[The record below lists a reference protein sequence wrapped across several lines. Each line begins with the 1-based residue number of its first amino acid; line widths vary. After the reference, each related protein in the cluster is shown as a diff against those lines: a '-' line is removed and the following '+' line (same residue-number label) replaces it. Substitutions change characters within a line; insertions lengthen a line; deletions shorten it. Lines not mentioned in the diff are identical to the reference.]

1 MTDTGVIDQ
10 FLEVFSRYIDTGFGL
25 VRGDVASLA
34 RILVALDVTLAAL
47 FWAWGPGEE
56 LLAKFVRKILYVGA
70 FAFLISDFRGLA
82 QAVYDSFARLG
93 IEAGGSSIAAADL
106 MHPGH
111 IAAAGVNAV
120 RPLLSAAG
128 DLAGFP
134 AIFENF
140 VQIAV
145 LLAAVLV
152 VLAAFFILAV
162 QLFVVVLEFKLTT
175 LAGFILV
182 PFGLFGRTAFLA
194 ERVLGNVMATGVKV
208 LVLAVI
214 VGIGSTL
221 FQGFVQDFA
230 GAQPTLDQALAIALG
245 ALSLLGLGIFGPGI
259 AAGLVS
265 GAPHLGAGAAV
276 GTGLA
281 VGGAA
286 MAGAAAIRSA
296 AGAAGAAFQGVR
308 AAANRTSRSGPSS
321 GAGPAT
327 PSGPSASPGPSGGGG
342 SAPRSPSAASA
353 ERPAHDDGSPM
364 AGERRAA
371 PSTDAAPG
379 WARRL
384 RATQIISAGITAA
397 ANAVRSGDH
406 AGGSAA
412 VSLNE
417 EKP

>member
-1 MTDTGVIDQ
+1 MTDAGVIDQ
-10 FLEVFSRYIDTGFGL
+10 FLDVFSRYIDSGFGL

-70 FAFLISDFRGLA
+70 FAFLISDFQGLA

-93 IEAGGSSIAAADL
+93 IEAGGSAIAAADL

-111 IAAAGVNAV
+111 IAAAGVNAA

-134 AIFENF
+134 AIFANF

-145 LLAAVLV
+145 LLAAVLI

-214 VGIGSTL
+214 LGIGSTL
-221 FQGFVQDFA
+221 FAGFVQDFS
-230 GAQPTLDQALAIALG
+230 GGQPTLDQVLAIALA

-296 AGAAGAAFQGVR
+296 AGAAGAAFQGAR
-308 AAANRTSRSGPSS
+308 AAASKTGGSGAPPTAGPS
-321 GAGPAT
+321 T
-327 PSGPSASPGPSGGGG
+327 PSGASAPRGPSGGGG
-342 SAPRSPSAASA
+342 SAAGSPLAPSGAG
-353 ERPAHDDGSPM
+353 PAQGDGSFR
-364 AGERRAA
+364 AGERQG
-371 PSTDAAPG
+371 PPPKDAAPA

-384 RATQIISAGITAA
+384 RAGQTIAAGITAA

-406 AGGSAA
+406 ARGSAA